1 MDAFVG
7 AAGGARSIS
16 QSQTTLPEP
25 EVIHSDEEEHHQN
38 VVQIAKQGSLG
49 TVHTAQASIHGS
61 CWGQKGR
68 GQVPDDSVTVV
79 KCKEKCIIEVWC
91 YAAD

>member
-7 AAGGARSIS
+7 AAGGARLIS
-16 QSQTTLPEP
+16 QSEAQTTLSET
-25 EVIHSDEEEHHQN
+25 EVINSDEEEHHQN

-68 GQVPDDSVTVV
+68 GQVPDDCCQRQGEKYYRGVV
-79 KCKEKCIIEVWC
+79 LCC
-91 YAAD
+91 